1 MYSVAIRQASVKG
14 RAMEG
19 HCVLDSELLGMRLS
33 YGVDHG
39 FTKAW
44 RRI

>member
-1 MYSVAIRQASVKG
+1 MFSVAIRQAWVKG
-14 RAMEG
+14 RTMEG
-19 HCVLDSELLGMRLS
+19 HCVLSSEFLGLRLS